1 MLQDYGLVL
10 ELTMA
15 TVVVDTAEVEALLTK
30 LQTIVCHDGCDAG
43 VVYLDQEGKT
53 HYDEEQQCQVY
64 DLEFFSPLGQALMEL
79 HQMITKLLPVKSG
92 TELLD
97 PEPEKS

>member
-1 MLQDYGLVL
+1 
-10 ELTMA
+10 MA
-15 TVVVDTAEVEALLTK
+15 TILVYEREVEALLTK

-43 VVYLDQEGKT
+43 VVLLDQEGRT
-53 HYDEEQQCQVY
+53 TWSDEHQCEVY